1 MNGRQSQAQAVEVPA
16 LDFSQLFGPIL
27 GENRPATPPQDART
41 DTQEYPSPTPWE
53 NPAEGQ
59 ETPHS
64 ATTAGESIEAPA
76 QGLLLQAEQEREA
89 ARRATA
95 AYKEIEQNRRRS
107 EALQAEILKGTRSG
121 ASIYRLF
128 LTAAEAIAEM
138 TRNRYF
144 FDQVQGD
151 ILQIY
156 GRGLGEPEPLQI
168 ELDRT
173 RGQLHHLQEAQE
185 RETDQDSRERIAA
198 AIRAHRARIRD
209 LEGRI
214 AAAG

>member
-1 MNGRQSQAQAVEVPA
+1 MQRAAEIPA
-16 LDFSQLFGPIL
+16 LDFSQLFGNNL
-27 GENRPATPPQDART
+27 GENRPATAADTPRT
-41 DTQEYPSPTPWE
+41 DTREYSSPTPWE
-53 NPAEGQ
+53 NHAEGQ

-64 ATTAGESIEAPA
+64 ATTAGEGIEAPA
-76 QGLLLQAEQEREA
+76 QGLLLQAEQNREA
-89 ARRATA
+89 AERATA

-121 ASIYRLF
+121 GNIYRLF

-185 RETDQDSRERIAA
+185 RETDPDSRERIAA

-209 LEGRI
+209 IEDRI
-214 AAAG
+214 AAAT

>member
-1 MNGRQSQAQAVEVPA
+1 MQTRAFDLPPA
-16 LDFSQLFGPIL
+16 LLAIL
-27 GENRPATPPQDART
+27 GKNRPATPPQDAQT
-41 DTQEYPSPTPWE
+41 DTRAYSSPTPWE
-53 NPAEGQ
+53 NPTEGQ

-76 QGLLLQAEQEREA
+76 QGLLLQAEREREA
-89 ARRATA
+89 ADRAA
-95 AYKEIEQNRRRS
+95 AAFREIEQNRRRS

-121 ASIYRLF
+121 GNIYRLF

-173 RGQLHHLQEAQE
+173 RGQLHRLQDAQE
-185 RETDQDSRERIAA
+185 REPDPDSRERIAA
-198 AIRAHRARIRD
+198 AIRAHRAKIRD

>member
-1 MNGRQSQAQAVEVPA
+1 MQRAAEIPA
-16 LDFSQLFGPIL
+16 LDFSQLFGAIL
-27 GENRPATPPQDART
+27 EENRPATPPQDAQT
-41 DTQEYPSPTPWE
+41 DTREYTRPTPWE

-76 QGLLLQAEQEREA
+76 QGLLLQAEREREA
-89 ARRATA
+89 ADRAA
-95 AYKEIEQNRRRS
+95 AAFREIEQNRRRS

-121 ASIYRLF
+121 GNIYRLF

-173 RGQLHHLQEAQE
+173 RGQLHRLQDAQE
-185 RETDQDSRERIAA
+185 REPDPDSRERIAA
-198 AIRAHRARIRD
+198 AIRAHRAKIRD

>member
-1 MNGRQSQAQAVEVPA
+1 MQTRAFDLPPA
-16 LDFSQLFGPIL
+16 LLAIL
-27 GENRPATPPQDART
+27 GENRPATPPQDAQT
-41 DTQEYPSPTPWE
+41 DTRAYSSPTPWE

-76 QGLLLQAEQEREA
+76 QGLLLQAEQDREA
-89 ARRATA
+89 AERATA

-107 EALQAEILKGTRSG
+107 EA
-121 ASIYRLF
+121 
-128 LTAAEAIAEM
+128 
-138 TRNRYF
+138 
-144 FDQVQGD
+144 
-151 ILQIY
+151 
-156 GRGLGEPEPLQI
+156 LGEPEPLQI

-185 RETDQDSRERIAA
+185 RETDPDSRERITA

-209 LEGRI
+209 IEDRI
-214 AAAG
+214 TAAT

>member
-1 MNGRQSQAQAVEVPA
+1 MQTRAFDLPPA
-16 LDFSQLFGPIL
+16 LLAIL
-27 GENRPATPPQDART
+27 GENRPATPPQDAQT
-41 DTQEYPSPTPWE
+41 DTRAYSSPTPWE

-76 QGLLLQAEQEREA
+76 QGLLLQAEREQEA
-89 ARRATA
+89 AERAAA

-128 LTAAEAIAEM
+128 LTAAKAIAEM

-185 RETDQDSRERIAA
+185 RETDPDSRERITA

-209 LEGRI
+209 IEDRI
-214 AAAG
+214 TAAT

>member
-1 MNGRQSQAQAVEVPA
+1 MKTATLDLPPA
-16 LDFSQLFGPIL
+16 LLAIL
-27 GENRPATPPQDART
+27 GKNRPATPPQDAQT
-41 DTQEYPSPTPWE
+41 DTRAYSSPTPWE

-64 ATTAGESIEAPA
+64 ATTAGDSIEAPA
-76 QGLLLQAEQEREA
+76 QGLLLQAEREREA
-89 ARRATA
+89 ADRAA
-95 AYKEIEQNRRRS
+95 AAFREIEQNRRRS

-121 ASIYRLF
+121 GNIYRLF

-173 RGQLHHLQEAQE
+173 QGQLHHLQDAQE
-185 RETDQDSRERIAA
+185 RETDTDSRERIAA
-198 AIRAHRARIRD
+198 AIRAHRAKIRD

>member
-1 MNGRQSQAQAVEVPA
+1 MQRAAEIPA
-16 LDFSQLFGPIL
+16 LDFAQLFGNNL
-27 GENRPATPPQDART
+27 GENRPATAADTPRT
-41 DTQEYPSPTPWE
+41 DTMEYSSPTPWE

-76 QGLLLQAEQEREA
+76 QGLLLQAEQDREA
-89 ARRATA
+89 AERATA

-121 ASIYRLF
+121 GNIYRLF

-185 RETDQDSRERIAA
+185 RETDPDSRERIAA
-198 AIRAHRARIRD
+198 AIRAHQAKIRD
-209 LEGRI
+209 LEDRI
-214 AAAG
+214 AAAT

>member
-1 MNGRQSQAQAVEVPA
+1 MNGRQSQAQAVEIPA
-16 LDFSQLFGPIL
+16 LDFSRLFGGDT
-27 GENRPATPPQDART
+27 GENRPATAADTPRT
-41 DTQEYPSPTPWE
+41 DSREYSSPTPWE

-64 ATTAGESIEAPA
+64 ATTAGEGIEAPA

-107 EALQAEILKGTRSG
+107 ETLQAEILKGTRSG
-121 ASIYRLF
+121 ASVYRLF

-173 RGQLHHLQEAQE
+173 RGQLHRLQEAQE
-185 RETDQDSRERIAA
+185 RETDPDSLEGIAA
-198 AIRAHRARIRD
+198 AIRAHRAKIKA
-209 LEGRI
+209 LEERI
-214 AAAG
+214 AAA